1 MQKHTIS
8 YDLPV
13 DAIVHLAKRLNVYE
27 AHHGFTSEEF
37 FDKFN
42 KGLMEDNKMLTFK
55 IHY

>member
-27 AHHGFTSEEF
+27 ARHGFTSEEF

>member
-27 AHHGFTSEEF
+27 ARHGFTSEEF

-42 KGLMEDNKMLTFK
+42 KGLMEDNEMPPFK
-55 IHY
+55 LHY